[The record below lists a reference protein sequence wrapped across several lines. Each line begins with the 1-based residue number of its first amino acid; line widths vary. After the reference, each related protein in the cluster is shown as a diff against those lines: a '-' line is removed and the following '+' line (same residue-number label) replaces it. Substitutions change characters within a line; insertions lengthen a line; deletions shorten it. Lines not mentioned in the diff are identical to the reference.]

1 MVLRQMIKQMLR
13 GVYVN
18 SKEDLANRI
27 HLCFEEVNAEPVVFR
42 WKYKL
47 DDIDVS
53 EESITD
59 TLTHKQ
65 SS

>member
-1 MVLRQMIKQMLR
+1 MLR